1 MLSEETYESFFLLGA
16 QPTQPTGATGRG
28 PFSELGEIATALDF
42 EPESEPEPAPEP
54 EPEPEPEPAPAPET
68 AMPTLDL
75 ALIARPL
82 VVFDTETTGLLNPCV
97 LQLAFIHI
105 EHGVAVEEYNQL
117 WLLPH
122 GARIDP
128 RAQAVHGISADQVRR
143 DGVGAALELER
154 FHDLCADV
162 VARGGRVVAHNTNFD
177 CKALTYTAKAH
188 GSTREW
194 RSEQCFCTM
203 KKSKVHSD
211 LKTKNGHTK
220 AFKNDELYK
229 HLYFQLPAWA
239 RLHDALDDVK
249 VTLSNY
255 VKGVKLGWF

>member
-1 MLSEETYESFFLLGA
+1 MSIVTYTTPCVGPRDFFVLGASGFNTDISDALEFESEERRCS
-16 QPTQPTGATGRG
+16 G
-28 PFSELGEIATALDF
+28 PHA
-42 EPESEPEPAPEP
+42 EPPEP
-54 EPEPEPEPAPAPET
+54 EPEPETESET
-68 AMPTLDL
+68 SRMPSLDL
-75 ALIARPL
+75 RVLGDRPV

-162 VARGGRVVAHNTNFD
+162 VSRGGRVVAHNANFD
-177 CKALTYTAKAH
+177 CKALTYTANAH
-188 GSTREW
+188 GSTRQW
-194 RSEQCFCTM
+194 KASDCFCTM
-203 KKSKVHSD
+203 RESKARSP
-211 LKTKNGHTK
+211 LKTKNGHRK
-220 AFKNDELYK
+220 AFKNDELYT
-229 HLYFQLPAWA
+229 HTHGGPPSWA
-239 RLHDALDDVK
+239 RLHSAIDDVR
-249 VTLSNY
+249 VTACCY
-255 VKGVKLGWF
+255 VAGAARGWW